1 MKQKIH
7 LGLNMLPISFGVYV
21 LLENKSVQETF
32 QRGAMLC
39 TLMQLHGVKSIYSP
53 VSWVKHVRKLGKRYG
68 KGAELCWMDGWLA
81 YTHLQFLLLSDEQM
95 SNVFHKKISLS
106 I

>member
-7 LGLNMLPISFGVYV
+7 LDLNMLPISFGVYV

-53 VSWVKHVRKLGKRYG
+53 VSWVKHLSKAGEKIWKR
-68 KGAELCWMDGWLA
+68 C
-81 YTHLQFLLLSDEQM
+81 
-95 SNVFHKKISLS
+95 
-106 I
+106 